1 MEVHLHFTAAHM
13 EVLTGISWIKSIDLR
28 DGTVELY
35 QWDTVPFCHKYEGVY
50 NVEVIT

>member
-1 MEVHLHFTAAHM
+1 MEVHLYFNTAHKG
-13 EVLTGISWIKSIDLR
+13 VLMGVSFIKSINLR

-50 NVEVIT
+50 NVEIIA